1 MVRFLSGCQAVM
13 TTALCLAFPLSSAR
27 AEDPE
32 FAPEPEFAAA
42 VGRHEVGPCS
52 AVAVNRRGEIVLAH
66 RGKRPVMCLDA
77 RGALLLSWGDG
88 VVKTAHGVR
97 VDGNDDVWVTD
108 IGNHRVYQFSRAGKL
123 LLALGTGQ
131 PGAGEDEFDRP
142 TDVAFGSGG
151 DFYVSDGYG
160 NSRVLKFNKDGKRIG
175 SWGVRGKGEGE
186 FHLPHALLVDRAGNV
201 LVGDR
206 ENNRVQV
213 FNAEAKFQKVWN
225 GFAPYGLAFDS
236 AGHVWV
242 ADARAHQV
250 LELDAD
256 GKVIR
261 RMGKKGSEPGQF
273 MTPHML
279 EFDAAGNLFVA
290 EVDGRRL
297 QKFVRKAN

>member
-1 MVRFLSGCQAVM
+1 MVLRFAASRVFLIAACGLAWLP
-13 TTALCLAFPLSSAR
+13 TLCP
-27 AEDPE
+27 AEEPI
-32 FAPEPEFAAA
+32 FAPVPEFAAA
-42 VGRHEVGPCS
+42 VGRHDVGPCS
-52 AVAVNRRGEIVLAH
+52 AVAVNRQGEIILAH

-77 RGALLLSWGDG
+77 QGALPRSWGND

-97 VDGNDDVWVTD
+97 VDGQDNVWLTD
-108 IGNHRVYQFSRAGKL
+108 IGNHRVYQFNREGKL

-131 PGAGEDEFDRP
+131 PGAGDDQFDRP
-142 TDVAFGSGG
+142 TDVAFGKNG

-160 NSRVLKFNKDGKRIG
+160 NSRVLQFNKDGKRIG
-175 SWGVRGKGEGE
+175 SWGTRGKGDGE
-186 FHLPHALLVDRAGNV
+186 FHLPHALLVDRAGRV

-206 ENNRVQV
+206 ENNRVQM
-213 FNAEAKFQKVWN
+213 FNSEAKFLTAWN
-225 GFAPYGLAFDS
+225 GFAPYGLAFDP

-250 LELDAD
+250 LELDAE
-256 GKVIR
+256 GKVVR
-261 RMGKKGSEPGQF
+261 RMAEKGTAPGQF

-279 EFDAAGNLFVA
+279 EFDAAGNLYVA